1 MSWTMTHLIVANE
14 YLKKHPVADP
24 ELFLLASI
32 SPDGVHGRN
41 DFDKEMKART
51 HYMQDGVKWGEIYT
65 EKEMND
71 WFEVLGHFY
80 RERSALCEKE
90 SDLIF
95 LQGYTLHILVDIFNC
110 SVLYGPKFLQFSS
123 DVTRFR
129 ADYARENEIWDRYLY
144 QTYPEAGALLRKLAA
159 VISREFAED
168 PLVRLDGNGL
178 VRLEHLKAHTLSSLE
193 RYEKALPAVTE
204 GLTMIDDDKSD
215 AFLRIVLEES
225 ERLLFDFP
233 APDGCFAFRTGNIA

>member
-14 YLKKHPVADP
+14 YLKKHPVVDP

-32 SPDGVHGRN
+32 SPDGVHGRP

-71 WFEVLGHFY
+71 WYESLGRFY
-80 RERSALCEKE
+80 KARRALCEKE
-90 SDLIF
+90 SDMIY

-110 SVLYGPKFLQFSS
+110 SVLYAPEFIKYGLNVEK
-123 DVTRFR
+123 FR

-144 QTYPEAGALLRKLAA
+144 RTYPEAEELLQKLSA

-168 PLVRLDGNGL
+168 PLARLDENAL
-178 VRLEHLKAHTLSSLE
+178 VRLEHLKAHTLSSLD
-193 RYEKALPAVTE
+193 RYAKAAPAVTE
-204 GLTMIDDDKSD
+204 GLTMIDDVRSEE
-215 AFLRIVLEES
+215 FLQIILKEG

-233 APDGCFAFRTGNIA
+233 APDGCFAFRTGSIA